1 MCELDPFPIFL
12 ENDLS
17 KLDKILELISLRQEK
32 T

>member
-1 MCELDPFPIFL
+1 MCELDLFPIFL